1 MIPLIDEYRAQLAE
15 LCRRYHVQRLELFGS
30 AASGAFMPES
40 SDFDFIVQFQD
51 PGSPDYATRYL
62 RFAESLEALFHRPVD
77 LLIDQPFSNPY
88 FREAIEEV
96 RRTVYESRNEKAV
109 V

>member
-1 MIPLIDEYRAQLAE
+1 MIMLLDEYRTQLAD
-15 LCRRYHVQRLELFGS
+15 LCCQYRVQRLDLLGS
-30 AASGAFMPES
+30 AARGTFMPAS
-40 SDFDFIVQFQD
+40 SDLDFIVRFED
-51 PGSPDYATRYL
+51 TGSSDYATRYL
-62 RFAESLEALFHRPVD
+62 RFAESLEVLFNRPVD

-88 FREAIEEV
+88 FREAVEEA

>member
-1 MIPLIDEYRAQLAE
+1 MIPLINEFQAQLAE
-15 LCRRYHVQRLELFGS
+15 LCRRYGVQRLDLFGS
-30 AASGAFMPES
+30 AAKGTFMPES
-40 SDFDFIVQFQD
+40 SDLDFIVRFQD

-62 RFAESLEALFHRPVD
+62 RFAESLEALFKRPVD

-88 FREAIEEV
+88 FREAVEEA
-96 RRTVYESRNEKAV
+96 RQTVYESRDEKAV